1 MNNIAWSVT
10 LLFKAYE
17 GLCSV
22 EIRQVAMKQTIAG
35 VCFITTNGL
44 LRSLKHK
51 HTWKIDEGEQLHE
64 RNDALIWKG

>member
-22 EIRQVAMKQTIAG
+22 GNETGHSWGLFHHNKRPLKVLETQTH
-35 VCFITTNGL
+35 
-44 LRSLKHK
+44 LKDRRRRAI
-51 HTWKIDEGEQLHE
+51 HTSEMTHLSE
-64 RNDALIWKG
+64 KG